1 MTEIERLAPS
11 ALSPYARNA
20 RTHSKR
26 QIRQIARSIE
36 RFGWTNPVLID
47 ADNRIIAGHGR
58 VEAAKLLSM
67 AEVPC
72 LRITHL
78 SDAEVRAYVLADNV
92 LAEKAGWDKDLRAKE
107 LQGLI
112 DLGFDVTFTGY
123 EVAEVDF
130 MVAEHQEKMR
140 DEADAPLEPQSHV
153 VTQLGEI
160 WRLGDHQLMCG
171 DARDR
176 NTYLSLMADEVAEL
190 VFTDP
195 PYNVPIDGFV
205 GGKGKIKHREFAVAS
220 GEMSS
225 AQFIDFLETTLGLA
239 AQHAADGSIHYV
251 CMDWRHMSEMLAA
264 GARVYGDPKNLI
276 VWVKDNAG
284 MGTFY
289 RSQHELVFVFKKGE
303 GAHVNNFELGQF
315 GRSRSNVWKYAGV
328 NSMKVGRLE
337 ELSMHPTVKPLDMV
351 ADAIKDCSRPKS
363 VILDPFG
370 GSGTT
375 LIAAEKTGRRARV
388 IEIDPRYCDVII
400 RRWERYTGRRA
411 TLGDSRCTFEEIEA
425 AFGIA
430 S

>member
-1 MTEIERLAPS
+1 
-11 ALSPYARNA
+11 
-20 RTHSKR
+20 
-26 QIRQIARSIE
+26 
-36 RFGWTNPVLID
+36 
-47 ADNRIIAGHGR
+47 
-58 VEAAKLLSM
+58 
-67 AEVPC
+67 
-72 LRITHL
+72 
-78 SDAEVRAYVLADNV
+78 
-92 LAEKAGWDKDLRAKE
+92 
-107 LQGLI
+107 
-112 DLGFDVTFTGY
+112 
-123 EVAEVDF
+123 
-130 MVAEHQEKMR
+130 
-140 DEADAPLEPQSHV
+140 
-153 VTQLGEI
+153 
-160 WRLGDHQLMCG
+160 
-171 DARDR
+171 
-176 NTYLSLMADEVAEL
+176 
-190 VFTDP
+190 
-195 PYNVPIDGFV
+195 
-205 GGKGKIKHREFAVAS
+205 
-220 GEMSS
+220 
-225 AQFIDFLETTLGLA
+225 
-239 AQHAADGSIHYV
+239 
-251 CMDWRHMSEMLAA
+251 MSEMLAA

-328 NSMKVGRLE
+328 NSMKAGRLE